1 MQFSDRMSRI
11 QPSAIRDVQK
21 KIAKKSGVI
30 SFAAGLPDP
39 DLFPLDAL
47 AVCTEKM
54 IREKGKEA
62 FQYGLTKGYG
72 PMLEKILERMAR
84 KENIYASADNIIMT
98 TGSQQGLA
106 LAAMMLLE
114 EGDIVVAENP
124 SYLGGINACRPYG
137 AKFIGVDTDEDG
149 IDTKQLDQVLSANDR
164 VKMLY
169 VIPNFQNPTGKAW
182 TLERRKEFMNVINK
196 YDVMVVE
203 DNPYGEIRF
212 KGEFVPTLKSM
223 DTQGKIIYL
232 GSFSKIL
239 APGLRL
245 AWMCA
250 SPEIINQAELIKEG
264 WDLQCNQFVQVQAVE
279 FMKNYDLEEHIC
291 RIQQAY
297 KEKCELML
305 AEMEKEFPADVTF
318 TRPEGGM
325 FIWAVLPTHIDANVF
340 LDTALEFGVAYIP
353 GEFFYANDGL
363 KNTMRLNFTTVS
375 KEKIIEGIHLLGQ
388 AIKSV
393 C

>member
-1 MQFSDRMSRI
+1 M
-11 QPSAIRDVQK
+11 
-21 KIAKKSGVI
+21 
-30 SFAAGLPDP
+30 
-39 DLFPLDAL
+39 LD
-47 AVCTEKM
+47 
-54 IREKGKEA
+54 
-62 FQYGLTKGYG
+62 
-72 PMLEKILERMAR
+72 KILERMAR
-84 KENIYASADNIIMT
+84 KENIHATVDNIIMT

-106 LAAMMLLE
+106 LTAMMFLE

-137 AKFIGVDTDEDG
+137 AQFIGVDTDEDG
-149 IDTKQLDQVLSANDR
+149 IDTEQLDKVLSENPK
-164 VKMLY
+164 VKLLY

-182 TLERRKEFMNVINK
+182 TLERRKAFMEVINK

-250 SPEIINQAELIKEG
+250 NPEVIKQAELIKEG

-279 FMKNYDLEEHIC
+279 FMNSYDLEKHIQG
-291 RIQQAY
+291 IQQAY

-305 AEMEKEFPADVTF
+305 AEMEKEFPANVKF
-318 TRPEGGM
+318 TKPEGGM
-325 FIWAVLPTHIDANVF
+325 FIWVVLPEHVDANAF
-340 LDTALEFGVAYIP
+340 LDTALEYGVAYIP
-353 GEFFYANDGL
+353 GEFFYANEGP
-363 KNTMRLNFTTVS
+363 KNTMRMNFTTVS
-375 KEKIIEGIHLLGQ
+375 EEK
-388 AIKSV
+388 S
-393 C
+393 

>member
-1 MQFSDRMSRI
+1 MQFSERMSRI

-21 KIAKKSGVI
+21 KISKKPGVI

-47 AVCTEKM
+47 AVSTEKM

-72 PMLEKILERMAR
+72 PMLDKILERMAR
-84 KENIYASADNIIMT
+84 KENIHATVDNIIMT

-106 LAAMMLLE
+106 LAAMMFLE

-137 AKFIGVDTDEDG
+137 TSFIGVDTDEDG
-149 IDTKQLDQVLSANDR
+149 MDTEQLDKVLSENPK
-164 VKMLY
+164 VKLLY

-182 TLERRKEFMNVINK
+182 TLERRKAFMDVINK
-196 YDVMVVE
+196 YDVMVIE

-250 SPEIINQAELIKEG
+250 NPEVIKQAELIKEG

-279 FMKNYDLEEHIC
+279 FMNSYDLEKHIQG
-291 RIQQAY
+291 IQQAY

-305 AEMEKEFPADVTF
+305 AEMEKELSEAKQ
-318 TRPEGGM
+318 
-325 FIWAVLPTHIDANVF
+325 AVILNAPRHQK
-340 LDTALEFGVAYIP
+340 
-353 GEFFYANDGL
+353 L
-363 KNTMRLNFTTVS
+363 KEIS
-375 KEKIIEGIHLLGQ
+375 EGIVSMFRVDPDLAGPLMAMVTTMLG
-388 AIKSV
+388 AI
-393 C
+393 